1 MYTRE
6 TKSKSQQ
13 FNRDIPRRFQSKN
26 NLRREQQS
34 YTPNERW
41 SQERETNQ
49 DESWNLEDE
58 YQPQATF
65 LQQHKKKLII
75 GLIAV
80 AGIAAAAGIIQLIM
94 NAGKVEVLSVQPA
107 TLMAQQPYQNCQ
119 QVATTNYSRNH
130 KNGTEGAVI
139 GGVGGAVVGGL
150 ISHSLVGVGV
160 GAVVGGVG
168 GDLIQRSH
176 QADYVAHHGSTTH
189 CETAYRQI
197 QVPVGY
203 QIGYLNDGVLTQITT
218 QHQVPIG
225 SKVKLTDLEADQ
237 VSTLQQQQL
246 VQQAIAGNQTPAPSN
261 NQ

>member
-1 MYTRE
+1 MNTRE
-6 TKSKSQQ
+6 TKTRTQQ
-13 FNRDIPRRFQSKN
+13 VNRDIPRRFQSKN
-26 NLRREQQS
+26 SLRRGQS
-34 YTPNERW
+34 YNTLNERW
-41 SQERETNQ
+41 SEEEELSQH
-49 DESWNLEDE
+49 DDSWEAKNNYPAQSLFM
-58 YQPQATF
+58 T
-65 LQQHKKKLII
+65 HKRKLII
-75 GLIAV
+75 GLTVLAGVAV
-80 AGIAAAAGIIQLIM
+80 AAGVTQLVM

-107 TLMAQQPYQNCQ
+107 MLMAQQPYQNCQ

-150 ISHSLVGVGV
+150 ISHSIVGLGV

-176 QADYVAHHGSTTH
+176 QPDYVAHRGSATH

-203 QIGYLNDGVLTQITT
+203 QVGYLNDDVLTQITT

-225 SKVKLTDLEADQ
+225 AKIKLADLEADQ

-246 VQQAIAGNQTPAPSN
+246 IQQAIAGNQASTPSSN
-261 NQ
+261 Q

>member
-1 MYTRE
+1 MDTRE
-6 TKSKSQQ
+6 TKTRTQQ
-13 FNRDIPRRFQSKN
+13 PNRDIPRRFQNKN
-26 NLRREQQS
+26 SLRREQNNPPS
-34 YTPNERW
+34 GRW
-41 SQERETNQ
+41 SEGQEFERGNNSTDFEHDYPAQSLFIT
-49 DESWNLEDE
+49 
-58 YQPQATF
+58 
-65 LQQHKKKLII
+65 HKKKLII
-75 GLIAV
+75 GLAIIA
-80 AGIAAAAGIIQLIM
+80 GLAAAVGITQLIM

-107 TLMAQQPYQNCQ
+107 MLMAQQPYQNCQ

-176 QADYVAHHGSTTH
+176 QADYIAHHGSTTH

-203 QIGYLNDGVLTQITT
+203 QIGYLNNDVLTQITT

-225 SKVKLTDLEADQ
+225 SKVKLADLEADQ

-246 VQQAIAGNQTPAPSN
+246 VQQAISGNQVAAPSS

>member
-1 MYTRE
+1 MDTRE
-6 TKSKSQQ
+6 TKTRAQQ
-13 FNRDIPRRFQSKN
+13 YNRDIPRRFQSKN
-26 NLRREQQS
+26 SLRSEQN

-41 SQERETNQ
+41 S
-49 DESWNLEDE
+49 EDE
-58 YQPQATF
+58 ELSQHNDSWSKEDNYPTQSLF
-65 LQQHKKKLII
+65 LAHKKKLII
-75 GLIAV
+75 GLIAIAGV
-80 AGIAAAAGIIQLIM
+80 AVAAGITQLVM

-107 TLMAQQPYQNCQ
+107 MLMAQQPYQNCQ

-150 ISHSLVGVGV
+150 ISHSIVGLGV

-168 GDLIQRSH
+168 GDLVQRSY
-176 QADYVAHHGSTTH
+176 QPDYVAHHGSATH

-203 QIGYLNDGVLTQITT
+203 QIGYLNDDVLTQITT
-218 QHQVPIG
+218 QHQLPIG
-225 SKVKLTDLEADQ
+225 TKVKLADLEADQ

-246 VQQAIAGNQTPAPSN
+246 VQQAIAGPQSATPNSNQ
-261 NQ
+261 

>member
-1 MYTRE
+1 MDTRE
-6 TKSKSQQ
+6 TKTREQQ
-13 FNRDIPRRFQSKN
+13 YNRDIPRRFQNKN
-26 NLRREQQS
+26 SLRREQN

-41 SQERETNQ
+41 SENEELRQHN
-49 DESWNLEDE
+49 DSWSKEDN
-58 YQPQATF
+58 YPRQSLF
-65 LQQHKKKLII
+65 LAHKKKLII
-75 GLIAV
+75 GLIAIAGV
-80 AGIAAAAGIIQLIM
+80 AVAAGIIQLVM
-94 NAGKVEVLSVQPA
+94 NAGKVEVVSVQPA

-150 ISHSLVGVGV
+150 ISHSVVGLGV

-176 QADYVAHHGSTTH
+176 QPDYVAHHGSATH

-203 QIGYLNDGVLTQITT
+203 QVGYLNDGVLTQITT

-225 SKVKLTDLEADQ
+225 AKIKLADLEADQ
-237 VSTLQQQQL
+237 VSTMQQQQL
-246 VQQAIAGNQTPAPSN
+246 VQQAIAGPQAAAPNSNQ
-261 NQ
+261 